1 MHQLDIKVL
10 NTSSYVYGMEYVC
23 YKASLFLLL
32 ELCFSLLSI
41 SLCIFLL
48 CLLPIFIT
56 GTLFFVVIHSFMDIS
71 IMSAFNFYYWYFVFR
86 CYPFLYGYF
95 CLLPIFI
102 TGTLFFVVIHFFM
115 DISTMSAS
123 NFYYWYFVFRCYP
136 FLYVYFYYVC
146 FQFLLLVLYFSL
158 LSIFYGYFYY
168 DCFQFLLLVL
178 CFSLLSMFYC
188 VCFYVFTKGATK
200 IAANIPRV
208 KFWSAVAE
216 FWDYCCW
223 YSIIFFYKFMLCES
237 LYCLFKLH

>member
-41 SLCIFLL
+41 SLWIFLL

-71 IMSAFNFYYWYFVFR
+71 
-86 CYPFLYGYF
+86 
-95 CLLPIFI
+95 
-102 TGTLFFVVIHFFM
+102 
-115 DISTMSAS
+115 
-123 NFYYWYFVFRCYP
+123 
-136 FLYVYFYYVC
+136 VC